1 MARSKKQDYYELL
14 GVKRGASEDEIRKAY
29 RKLAMK
35 YHPDRNA
42 GDEAA
47 ADKFK
52 EVSEAYEVLSDP
64 DKRAT
69 YDRFG
74 HEGMKSQF
82 GPGGFDFSRD
92 FTHMHDLSDI
102 LGDLFGGGGGGGGI
116 FDSFFGG
123 RGGRTQ
129 DPNSAQRGSDLRFD
143 LEIDLEEAVFGSER
157 ELNLPV
163 SEDCSACRG
172 TGAAAGSGRESC
184 RQCGGSGFV
193 VKGGGFFQMRQS
205 CPICRGEGTVV
216 RNPCR
221 TCNGAGRVKLQRK
234 LSLRIPRGVD
244 TGTRL
249 RLSGK
254 GEEGARG
261 GPPGDLHVFLHV
273 KEHPVFARHG
283 DDLIC
288 DVPVS
293 PDRAALG
300 GEVEV
305 PTVEG
310 FAKLR
315 LAPGTPNGKTFR
327 MRNKG
332 VPSVDGRGTGD
343 LLARVIIEV
352 PAHLSARQRKALE
365 EFASHE
371 EIRSYPKTRRFREM
385 AEEFLSRREVLERRQ
400 KKT

>member
-1 MARSKKQDYYELL
+1 MAAAKKDYYELL
-14 GVKRGASEDEIRKAY
+14 GIARTATADEIRKAY

-35 YHPDRNA
+35 YHPDRNQ
-42 GDEAA
+42 GDAA
-47 ADKFK
+47 SEEMFK
-52 EVSEAYEVLSDP
+52 AVSEAYEVLSDEK
-64 DKRAT
+64 KRAA

-82 GPGGFDFSRD
+82 GPGGFDFGRD
-92 FTHMHDLSDI
+92 FTHMGDISDI

-116 FDSFFGG
+116 FDSLFGG
-123 RGGRTQ
+123 GERRPRN
-129 DPNSAQRGSDLRFD
+129 PNAPQRGSDLRFD

-163 SEDCSACRG
+163 AEDCVTCHGS
-172 TGAAAGSGRESC
+172 GATAGAGRESC
-184 RQCGGSGFV
+184 RQCGGRGV
-193 VKGGGFFQMRQS
+193 VIKGGGFFQVQQT

-221 TCNGAGRVKLQRK
+221 VCDGSGRVKAQKK
-234 LSLRIPRGVD
+234 LALRIPRGVD

-249 RLSGK
+249 RLTGK
-254 GEEGARG
+254 GETGSRG
-261 GPPGDLHVFLHV
+261 GPAGDLHVVLHV
-273 KEHPVFARHG
+273 RDHEVFTRHG
-283 DDLIC
+283 DDLSC

-305 PTVEG
+305 PTADG
-310 FAKLR
+310 FAKLK

-327 MRNKG
+327 MRGKG

-343 LLARVIIEV
+343 LLVRIVVEV
-352 PAHLSARQRKALE
+352 PTHLSSRQRKALE
-365 EFASHE
+365 EFADAE
-371 EIRSYPKTRRFREM
+371 EPRSYPDAQRFRTQ
-385 AEEFLSRREVLERRQ
+385 AEAFLAKRDALNRR
-400 KKT
+400 